1 MAEQTCTNCG
11 ADLPSEL
18 VQHALTPVSGLV
30 QCPSCG
36 ETVKLEG
43 PEAAGTETDSIGD
56 ADVPDTAGEPESF
69 SGEETVEGVME
80 ELADKPGG
88 PGADE

>member
-1 MAEQTCTNCG
+1 VAEQTCPNCG

-18 VQHALTPVSGLV
+18 LQHAVTPVSGLV

-36 ETVKLEG
+36 ETVKLGG
-43 PEAAGTETDSIGD
+43 PEQAETVSIGED
-56 ADVPDTAGEPESF
+56 DVPDQSGEPESF
-69 SGEETVEGVME
+69 SGEETIEGVMD

-88 PGADE
+88 PGSDE